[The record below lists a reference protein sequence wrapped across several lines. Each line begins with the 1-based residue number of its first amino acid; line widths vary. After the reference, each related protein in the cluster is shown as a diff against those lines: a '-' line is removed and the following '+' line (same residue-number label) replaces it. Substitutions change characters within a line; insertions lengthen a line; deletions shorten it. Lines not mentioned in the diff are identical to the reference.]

1 MPARSRRD
9 LVIGATIAATAS
21 IGIIVGCVLVFVHSM
36 QVHKYLGAVGAA
48 ILMLLGLRFGQT
60 TYLIVRRIWR
70 ER

>member
-1 MPARSRRD
+1 
-9 LVIGATIAATAS
+9 
-21 IGIIVGCVLVFVHSM
+21 M